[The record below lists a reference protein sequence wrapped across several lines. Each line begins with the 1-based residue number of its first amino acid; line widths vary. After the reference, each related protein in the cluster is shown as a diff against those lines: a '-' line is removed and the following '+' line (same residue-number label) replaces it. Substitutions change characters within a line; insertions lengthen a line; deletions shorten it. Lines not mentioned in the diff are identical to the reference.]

1 MKLKLLHIISDE
13 KFPDAAYEQFESIIP
28 GQSTYLLPEIKQSL
42 QYLKKIKPIQVSKF
56 SFLNPIFIRSL
67 KKYDAIILHSLTN
80 FAIELVSRLHKDVVF
95 IWIGMGYDYYDII
108 YPNPYDLLEDQT
120 IKIVKEIDPNYGIT
134 KSPSLIKK
142 FIKSIIYYKQK
153 NKIDCIQL
161 IDIFCPVIPVESR
174 LLEEKIG
181 YFTPKT
187 IPWNYGSSLNVFDN
201 NIEYNNLTG
210 NNILVGNSATPT
222 NNHAEVFKIL
232 YDLDL
237 PNKTKIFV
245 PLSYGSSEY
254 RDKIIQ
260 LGYEYFGNQFVPITK
275 FMNLTEY
282 FKLIQKCSVMIMNHR
297 RQQGAGNIG
306 LGLYVGAKIFL
317 NKVSPLYQFYTD
329 KKAIIYS
336 CDQITSILSGGISP
350 LSQNDF
356 ILNHQLL
363 ERIHGRKTTLNKTKC
378 LLKEI
383 QEISFNKK

>member
-1 MKLKLLHIISDE
+1 M
-13 KFPDAAYEQFESIIP
+13 
-28 GQSTYLLPEIKQSL
+28 
-42 QYLKKIKPIQVSKF
+42 
-56 SFLNPIFIRSL
+56 
-67 KKYDAIILHSLTN
+67 
-80 FAIELVSRLHKDVVF
+80 
-95 IWIGMGYDYYDII
+95 
-108 YPNPYDLLEDQT
+108 
-120 IKIVKEIDPNYGIT
+120 
-134 KSPSLIKK
+134 
-142 FIKSIIYYKQK
+142 
-153 NKIDCIQL
+153 
-161 IDIFCPVIPVESR
+161 DIFCPVIPVESR

-181 YFTPKT
+181 CFTPKT
-187 IPWNYGSSLNVFDN
+187 IPWNYGSSLNIFDN

-232 YDLDL
+232 YDLGL
-237 PNKTKIFV
+237 PKKTKIFV

-260 LGYEYFGNQFVPITK
+260 LGYEYFGDQFVPITN

-282 FKLIQKCSVMIMNHR
+282 FKLIQQCSVMIMNHR

-336 CDQITSILSGGISP
+336 CDQITTILSGGISP
-350 LSQNDF
+350 LSKNEF
-356 ILNHQLL
+356 ISNHQLL
-363 ERIHGRKTTLNKTKC
+363 EREHGRKKILNNTRN

-383 QEISFNKK
+383 QRVSLTKE